1 MLNNNQKYED
11 AAYLTAFL
19 DTLDRKSRADFI
31 KLTAFE
37 CNVSRNTV
45 YSWRYMCCRI
55 PDKAKAIIERLAGE
69 AVFPTLN
76 KSTDET

>member
-1 MLNNNQKYED
+1 MLNNNMKYKD

-19 DTLDRKSRADFI
+19 NTLDRKSRADFI
-31 KLTAFE
+31 KHTAFE

-55 PDKAKAIIERLAGE
+55 PAKAKEIIERLAGE
-69 AVFPTLN
+69 AVF
-76 KSTDET
+76 STSNQ